1 MKLICN
7 FTDLYTKRDEW
18 AGEDRILVD
27 FRYMEGTNGYCSDEA
42 AGRITELLKPYP
54 PSGEHY
60 IDDGNHH
67 YMTRFWIEKIKEP
80 FDLIVFDHHT
90 DMQPPALLPILSCGN
105 WILESV
111 NALDNLKNILLVGP
125 PESSLAETE
134 SFKDRVF
141 MISEEN
147 ANNAPGEDLNS
158 VFAEF
163 YDRNNGLRPVYISV
177 DEDVLSESEV
187 KTIWDQGSMTRK
199 TLNSWIGHIK
209 DNFRVIGIDICG

>member
-7 FTDLYTKRDEW
+7 FTDLYTKRGEW

-27 FRYMEGTNGYCSDEA
+27 FRDMEGTNGYCSDEA
-42 AGRITELLKPYP
+42 AGRIMELLKPYP

-111 NALDNLKNILLVGP
+111 NSLENLKNILLVGP
-125 PESSLAETE
+125 PQSSLEEIE

-147 ANNAPGEDLNS
+147 ANEAPEEALNGA
-158 VFAEF
+158 FAEF
-163 YDRNNGLRPVYISV
+163 CGRNNGLRPVYISV